1 MTSKKNAFIA
11 TPTKLLKRESVEDDS
26 DISARSVIGVF
37 KVKSNYQDFKPNY
50 GTNMFGRN
58 KLFQI

>member
-11 TPTKLLKRESVEDDS
+11 TLIVLLKKESERNDS
-26 DISARSVIGVF
+26 DISARIVIEVF
-37 KVKSNYQDFKPNY
+37 KAKNNYQDFKPNY
-50 GTNMFGRN
+50 GMNMFGKN